1 MPNGVAKN
9 ATRNAAMARYSA
21 ACAGAGACSRAHS
34 AMVGLARLI
43 GSVW

>member
-1 MPNGVAKN
+1 MPIAVSQKNDRHRVYSAAATSGGVAKI
-9 ATRNAAMARYSA
+9 AVHA
-21 ACAGAGACSRAHS
+21 

>member
-1 MPNGVAKN
+1 M
-9 ATRNAAMARYSA
+9 TRPMSVSKKKDLHPRYSA
-21 ACAGAGACSRAHS
+21 AATSGVAAKVAVHA

>member
-1 MPNGVAKN
+1 
-9 ATRNAAMARYSA
+9 MARYSA
-21 ACAGAGACSRAHS
+21 ASGTAAAWLAVHA